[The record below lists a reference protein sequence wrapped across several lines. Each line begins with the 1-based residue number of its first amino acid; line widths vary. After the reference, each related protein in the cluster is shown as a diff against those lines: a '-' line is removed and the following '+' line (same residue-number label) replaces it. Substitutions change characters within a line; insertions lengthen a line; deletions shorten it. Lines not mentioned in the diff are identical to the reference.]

1 MNCCIR
7 GAITAEENSR
17 SCIWENTK
25 IMLNEIIKVNNLNI
39 EDIVSILFTCT
50 RDLDTA
56 YPAVAARE
64 LGIVDAALMCVQEL
78 YVKGSLEMC
87 IRVAVN
93 VETDKKQKDM
103 NHVYLKGAVRLRPDI
118 VHKSKIEAV
127 AIDGPAGSGKST
139 VAKLIS
145 KELGYIYV
153 DTGAMYRTV
162 GLYCLEN
169 NIDLLDNE
177 GVINALPL
185 IDINIEFEEGIQKIL
200 LNNTDVTDKIR
211 TQPVADAAS
220 KVAAIPRVRE
230 LLVDIQRKLAKN
242 NRVVMDGRD
251 IGTNVL
257 KNARVKVYLDAD
269 VEERAKRRCNEL
281 SEKGISFD
289 YNNIINE
296 IIQRDDYDK
305 NRKVN
310 PLSAAE
316 DAVVID
322 TTGLSIEQVKNK
334 IMELIKSV

>member
-1 MNCCIR
+1 MTCCIR
-7 GAITAEENSR
+7 GAITAEENSKA
-17 SCIWENTK
+17 CIWENTK
-25 IMLNEIIKVNNLNI
+25 IMLNEIIRQNNIDIN
-39 EDIVSILFTCT
+39 DIVSIFFTCT
-50 RDLDTA
+50 KDLDQA

-93 VETDKKQKDM
+93 IETDKKQKDM
-103 NHVYLKGAVRLRPDI
+103 NHIYLKGAERLRPDI
-118 VHKSKIEAV
+118 VKKAKSEAI

-145 KELGYIYV
+145 KELGYMYV

-162 GLYCLEN
+162 GLYCINN
-169 NIDLLDNE
+169 NIDLDNNE
-177 GVINALPL
+177 DIIEALPL
-185 IDINIEFEEGIQKIL
+185 IDIDIEFESGVQQIF
-200 LNNTDVTDKIR
+200 LNNSNVTEEIR

-220 KVAAIPRVRE
+220 KVAAIAEVRE
-230 LLVDIQRKLAKN
+230 LLVKLQRKIASN
-242 NRVVMDGRD
+242 NNVVMDGRD

-257 KNARVKVYLDAD
+257 TNARVKIYLDAD

-281 SEKGISFD
+281 SEKEISFD
-289 YNNIINE
+289 YNNIIKE
-296 IIQRDDYDK
+296 IIWRDDYDK
-305 NRKVN
+305 NRKAN
-310 PLSAAE
+310 PLKVAE

-334 IMELIKSV
+334 IMEIAKSK

>member
-1 MNCCIR
+1 MVCCIR
-7 GAITAEENSR
+7 GAITSEENSKE
-17 SCIWENTK
+17 CIWSNTK
-25 IMLNEIIKVNNLNI
+25 LMLNEIIEENNLNI

-78 YVKGSLEMC
+78 YVVGSLEMC
-87 IRVAVN
+87 IRVAVTVN
-93 VETDKKQKDM
+93 VDKSQKDM
-103 NHVYLKGAVRLRPDI
+103 KHIYLKGAQRLRPDI
-118 VHKSKIEAV
+118 VKASKKMAV

-145 KELGYIYV
+145 KEMDYIYV

-162 GLYCLEN
+162 GLHCIN
-169 NIDLLDNE
+169 NGADIYNDDE
-177 GVINALPL
+177 IIAALPTL
-185 IDINIEFEEGIQKIL
+185 DIDIKFDNGIQRIYL
-200 LNNTDVTDKIR
+200 ANQDVTDIIR
-211 TQPVADAAS
+211 TQSVAEAAS
-220 KVAAIPRVRE
+220 KVAAVRQVRE
-230 LLVDIQRKLAKN
+230 KLVNLQRKLAKKYN
-242 NRVVMDGRD
+242 VVMDGRD

-257 KNARVKVYLDAD
+257 KDAPVKIYLDAD
-269 VEERAKRRCNEL
+269 VKVRAERRCNEL

-289 YNNIINE
+289 YNKIIKE

-310 PLSAAE
+310 PLTIAE

-322 TTGLSIEQVKNK
+322 TTGMSIEQVKNK
-334 IMELIKSV
+334 ILEIIKKK

>member
-7 GAITAEENSR
+7 GAITVEENSK

-25 IMLNEIIKVNNLNI
+25 IMLNEIIDKNNLDI
-39 EDIVSILFTCT
+39 EDIISVFFTCT
-50 RDLDTA
+50 RDLDMA

-64 LGIVDAALMCVQEL
+64 VGIVDAALMCVQEL
-78 YVKGSLEMC
+78 YVVGSLEMC

-93 VETDKKQKDM
+93 VETNKKQKDM
-103 NHVYLKGAVRLRPDI
+103 QHIYLKGAERLRPDI
-118 VHKSKIEAV
+118 VNKNKIEAI

-162 GLYCLEN
+162 GLYCLKN
-169 NIDLLDNE
+169 GISIVDDDN
-177 GVINALPL
+177 VVRALPL
-185 IDINIEFEEGIQKIL
+185 VDINIEFDEGIQKIF
-200 LNNTDVTDKIR
+200 LNGLDVTEEIR
-211 TQPVADAAS
+211 TQPVAEAAS
-220 KVAAIPRVRE
+220 KVAAIPQVRE
-230 LLVDIQRKLAKN
+230 QLVAIQKKLAAKN
-242 NRVVMDGRD
+242 KVVMDGRD

-257 KNARVKVYLDAD
+257 TNAKTKIYLDAD
-269 VEERAKRRCNEL
+269 VSERAKRRCNEL

-289 YNNIINE
+289 YDKIIAE

-310 PLSAAE
+310 PLSIAR

-334 IMELIKSV
+334 IMEIIQRN

>member
-7 GAITAEENSR
+7 GAITADENSR
-17 SCIWENTK
+17 ECIYENTRL
-25 IMLNEIIKVNNLNI
+25 MLEEIIKANSLDA
-39 EDIVSILFTCT
+39 EDIISMLFTCT

-64 LGIVDAALMCVQEL
+64 LGITDAALMCVQEL
-78 YVKGSLEMC
+78 YVKGSLERC
-87 IRVAVN
+87 IRVCVT
-93 VETDKKQKDM
+93 VETSKKQKDM
-103 NHVYLKGAVRLRPDI
+103 KHIYLKGAKVLRPDI
-118 VHKSKIEAV
+118 VGKKSKAV

-162 GLYCLEN
+162 GLYCIEN
-169 NIDLLDNE
+169 GVDLLDNSE
-177 GVINALPL
+177 IENALSAV
-185 IDINIEFEEGIQKIL
+185 DINIEFDKGIQRIY
-200 LNNTDVTDKIR
+200 LNNRDVTEEIR

-220 KVAAIPRVRE
+220 KVAAVPKVRE
-230 LLVDIQRKLAKN
+230 ELVKLQRRLAAN
-242 NRVVMDGRD
+242 SNVVMDGRD

-257 KNARVKVYLDAD
+257 PDAEIKIYLDAK

-289 YNNIINE
+289 YNNIIAE
-296 IIQRDDYDK
+296 IIERDDYDK
-305 NRKVN
+305 KREVN
-310 PLSAAE
+310 PLSVAK

-322 TTGLSIEQVKNK
+322 TTGLAVEQVKNK
-334 IMELIKSV
+334 ILELIKSK